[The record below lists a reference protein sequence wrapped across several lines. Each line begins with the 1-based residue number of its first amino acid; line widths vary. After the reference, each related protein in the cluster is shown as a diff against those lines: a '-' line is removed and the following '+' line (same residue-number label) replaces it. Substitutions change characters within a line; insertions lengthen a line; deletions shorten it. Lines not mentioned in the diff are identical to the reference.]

1 MTPRRD
7 PDGWT
12 SEVSSGLALAGFL
25 CLVLVG
31 FTALAAGPFQKFDAY
46 LNIDRPPQAWLP
58 FLFVLDRIGQRAVC
72 LPILAVVAFWL
83 CRRNESWRPLVI
95 AGASVFALNLT
106 VLVLKLALGRGAPQA
121 ADPSFFVGGISYPSG
136 HSANI
141 VLVYGL
147 IAYLV
152 SAYYAWVTLR
162 LQVLLW
168 GGVGVL
174 SVLMVV
180 VSVTLNWHWFG
191 DLVAGLLVGGI
202 ILQLT
207 ATADRMVP
215 AGLFDAGWRRGVR
228 EVAAV
233 FLPLTRRP

>member
-1 MTPRRD
+1 MSPRRD

-25 CLVLVG
+25 FLVLVA
-31 FTALAAGPFQKFDAY
+31 FTALAVGPLQKFDAY
-46 LNIDRPPQAWLP
+46 LNLDQPPRELLP

-72 LPILAVVAFWL
+72 LPILAAVAFWL

-95 AGASVFALNLT
+95 AAVSVFALNLA
-106 VLVLKLALGRGAPQA
+106 VLVLKLVLGRGAPQA

-152 SAYYAWVTLR
+152 SAYYAWVSLR
-162 LQVLLW
+162 LQVWLW
-168 GGVGVL
+168 GGVAFL
-174 SVLMVV
+174 SVTMVV

-191 DLVAGLLVGGI
+191 DLVAGLLVGGV

-215 AGLFDAGWRRGVR
+215 VGVFDAGWRRGLRGVW
-228 EVAAV
+228 EALV
-233 FLPLTRRP
+233 PLTRRP